1 MQKNVPL
8 KRVTITDLARELGVS
23 DRAVS
28 QALHPRQSNVRL
40 NPKTVER
47 IRNLAEKRNYRTD
60 TSARA
65 MRTGRFLN
73 LGYFE
78 AKPYPTDLPLRGS
91 EDGIHDG
98 ASRHG
103 YRVVLIKIS
112 MDASEKSN
120 PIPAVFS
127 EAHLDALIVSNVGHL
142 SPECKEAITAS
153 GLPVVYLNE
162 KEPKNSVYVDD
173 LYGAQRITTY
183 LVEQGYRRI
192 CLLATCS
199 SRVPDPR
206 FRHYSVDDRVSGYK
220 KALALAGLPAD
231 VLHFSPDWQREL
243 REWLK
248 AHRDLDA
255 IVCPADFA
263 ALRLFQVLYK
273 HQIRVPEDIAVTGY
287 GDDFS
292 NECPVALTTM
302 RIPFYEMGVSA
313 AEMAVEL
320 CSHPKQQTIPSA
332 VFRPELVIRDSTLPF
347 EMRKAQTASAP
358 VSP

>member
-1 MQKNVPL
+1 MQKNGPP

-78 AKPYPTDLPLRGS
+78 AKPYPTALPLRGS
-91 EDGIHDG
+91 EEGIHDG
-98 ASRHG
+98 ATRHG

-112 MDASEKSN
+112 MDSSDQFN

-127 EAHLDALIVSNVGHL
+127 EAHLDALIVSNVGYL
-142 SPECKEAITAS
+142 SPECKGAIAAS
-153 GLPVVYLNE
+153 GLPVIYLNE

-173 LYGAQRITTY
+173 LYGSQRITTY

-192 CLLATCS
+192 SFLGTCS
-199 SRVPDPR
+199 SRVTDKR
-206 FRHYSVDDRVSGYK
+206 FQHYSVDDRISGYK
-220 KALALAGLPAD
+220 KALALAGLPAN
-231 VLHFSPDWQREL
+231 VLHFSPDWQNEL
-243 REWLK
+243 RAWLK
-248 AHRDLDA
+248 AHPDIDA
-255 IVCPADFA
+255 MVCPGDFS

-273 HQIRVPEDIAVTGY
+273 DQIRVPEELAVTGY

-302 RIPFYEMGVSA
+302 CIPFYEMGVRA

-320 CSHPKQQTIPSA
+320 CNDRKQATIPST

-347 EMRKAQTASAP
+347 EARKAHIT
-358 VSP
+358 SPQMSS